1 MDALKGLVKNISD
14 KDQRTLAEIKEQVKE
29 AKMEQKNVIK
39 FPISRVAFDRLF
51 GRLLAMGVDAK
62 FVNSSGNRSSYMELR
77 F

>member
-1 MDALKGLVKNISD
+1 MDGLKGLVKNISE
-14 KDQRTLAEIKEQVKE
+14 KDQKTLSEIKEQIKE
-29 AKMEQKNVIK
+29 ARLEQKNIIK